1 MSDTALE
8 TATATGAKAR
18 GPRAPKPQAPPGFG
32 GMIGAAPAMRRLFEQ
47 IERVAPTE
55 VTVLIVGESGTGKEA
70 VAQALHALSPRAAQ
84 RFMPVNCGAIP
95 PNLIEAELLGH
106 EKGSFTGAERRR
118 AGYFERAHGGTI
130 FLDEIGEMPLDMQV
144 KLLRVLENRSFQRVG
159 GTELIEVD
167 VRVIAATNRDLDSA
181 VHEGRFREDLMYRLA
196 VFPLLVPPLRKRG
209 EDAQL
214 IAQHFLDRLN
224 EREGTRKTFSRSSL
238 KALSTG
244 SWPGNVRELKN
255 AVHRAF
261 IMADHE
267 VELVSTAAGSRRAR
281 PMRTGD
287 VIRVTVGTPLA
298 EAQRELIF
306 AALEHYKGDKRR
318 AARALGV
325 SVKTLY
331 NRLETYRS
339 GALPEDSSA

>member
-1 MSDTALE
+1 
-8 TATATGAKAR
+8 
-18 GPRAPKPQAPPGFG
+18 
-32 GMIGAAPAMRRLFEQ
+32 
-47 IERVAPTE
+47 
-55 VTVLIVGESGTGKEA
+55 
-70 VAQALHALSPRAAQ
+70 
-84 RFMPVNCGAIP
+84 
-95 PNLIEAELLGH
+95 
-106 EKGSFTGAERRR
+106 
-118 AGYFERAHGGTI
+118 
-130 FLDEIGEMPLDMQV
+130 MPLDMQV

-181 VHEGRFREDLMYRLA
+181 VREGRFREDLMYRLA